1 MQLISQ
7 HFVSHSPLDAS
18 ECAVLLVA
26 THGGTDAIPGAP
38 QRTSGVVDGDQ
49 FTRQLTLA
57 IRDEMHRLGG
67 DSCTPHLVLC
77 DALRLFVDCN
87 RGLIGDDVLNAAI
100 APPPAYMSDTMPFE
114 PSEQANPAKATYDAF
129 HAAIL
134 ARIRFLAQRNS
145 RALLLDIHGNS
156 FSKLKGTVYITGAG
170 MQSTG
175 GRPLRDH
182 VGAHFDAQQVKCF
195 QPEIHSGDGVFTGGY
210 INHHYGREVEN
221 CDALQIEIH
230 RDFRVD
236 ADCARDTGTRI
247 GRALIAYVKSTEK
260 SQVDSKQSEPE

>member
-1 MQLISQ
+1 MQLISE
-7 HFVSHSPLDAS
+7 HFVTRALVDAS
-18 ECAVLLVA
+18 SCAVLLVA
-26 THGGTDAIPGAP
+26 THGGIDAIPGAP
-38 QRTSGVVDGDQ
+38 KRTSGVIDGDQ

-67 DSCTPHLVLC
+67 DPCTPHVVLC

-87 RGLIGDDVLNAAI
+87 RGHIGDAVLNADI
-100 APPPAYMSDTMPFE
+100 APPPSYMSNTLPFE
-114 PSEQANPAKATYDAF
+114 PSDQENPAKATYDAF

-134 ARIRFLAQRNS
+134 ARIRFLAQQKK
-145 RALLLDIHGNS
+145 RALLVDVHGNS

-175 GRPLRDH
+175 GRPLRDAIC
-182 VGAHFDAQQVKCF
+182 GHFDAEQIKCF
-195 QPEIHSGDGVFTGGY
+195 QPEVYSGDGVFTGGY

-236 ADCARDTGTRI
+236 VECARETGTKI
-247 GRALIAYVKSTEK
+247 GRALIAYLKSTTET
-260 SQVDSKQSEPE
+260 QVEAAK